1 MQTILIIEPDNG
13 FAQALAQELKKIGP
27 TTISTVPT
35 LPEGCLILSQRQQS
49 LVFMPVGEDTATLV
63 RALRAL
69 QPGVPIILTLGEETA
84 VSPAITSQ
92 IQGMLTHKN
101 LKSYLPQLLAQTPA
115 FVPVRAADPAKP
127 PAASPTPPPLPT
139 TSSKQPIRPAD
150 IQHLFDRVELGELV
164 QTIILSQGETVIAS
178 HGRHKPALQKLF
190 ISQIG
195 ADWNGRY
202 SARLQFHPTPN
213 GNVQLYARALSDG
226 YLLTLVAMP
235 EASLRELRMR
245 GEALTA
251 VIQQLLD
258 GRQPETLDTIQFSPS
273 QPGQRE
279 KRISYNI
286 AWQPQK
292 PLRPDLQIPL
302 RRALQRLAHE
312 NACVLTYVTAAPELI
327 HLHINCPATRGSD
340 WVAYLLKNGSEAII
354 QKEYHLDEPLWATG
368 FYAAESAKPLSDNEL
383 RLLLEKRE
391 LL

>member
-27 TTISTVPT
+27 ATISTVPT
-35 LPEGCLILSQRQQS
+35 IPEGCLILSQRPQS
-49 LVFMPVGEDTATLV
+49 LVFMPVSDDTATLV

-69 QPGVPIILTLGEETA
+69 QPGVPIILTMGEETA
-84 VSPAITSQ
+84 VSPAVTNQ
-92 IQGMLTHKN
+92 VQGTLSHKN
-101 LKSYLPQLLAQTPA
+101 LKSHLPRLLDQAPA
-115 FVPVRAADPAKP
+115 FVPTHDASRAKP
-127 PAASPTPPPLPT
+127 HAPSPAPPPKI
-139 TSSKQPIRPAD
+139 SSKQPIRPAD
-150 IQHLFDRVELGELV
+150 VQHLFDRVELGELV
-164 QTIILSQGETVIAS
+164 QTIILSPANTILAS
-178 HGRHKPALQKLF
+178 RGRHKPAIQKIF
-190 ISQIG
+190 VAQIG

-202 SARLQFHPTPN
+202 AARLQFQPTPS
-213 GNVQLYARALSDG
+213 GDAQLYARALSDG
-226 YLLTLVAMP
+226 YLLTLVATP

-258 GRQPETLDTIQFSPS
+258 GQQPDTLAPIQFSTG
-273 QPGQRE
+273 QPDQRE

-312 NACVLTYVTAAPELI
+312 NACVLTYVTADPELI
-327 HLHINCPATRGSD
+327 HLHINCPAARGSD
-340 WVAYLLKNGSEAII
+340 WIAYLLKNGSEEII

-391 LL
+391 LS